1 MDKSVDVIIAT
12 PGHSMEAE
20 YIRSLVATISLLNER
35 GISFYYANKYTSR
48 VAAAREAT
56 AMDSDFL
63 DAFNNAPLLGQVS
76 YKKIFWIDSDMSWNP
91 SDFLALYNS
100 DLDIVSGIYLSD
112 KGVPMFSPLDE
123 KQDVR
128 AMISLTETQE
138 VAGVGFGFVCVKQGV
153 FESMPRPWFD
163 TKFVKFQDEQTG
175 KEVFIPYGDDYSWC
189 MSAREVGYKIFI
201 DPLTKLTHHKKVA
214 IRQ

>member
-20 YIRSLVATISLLNER
+20 YVRSLVATISLLNER

-153 FESMPRPWFD
+153 F
-163 TKFVKFQDEQTG
+163 
-175 KEVFIPYGDDYSWC
+175 
-189 MSAREVGYKIFI
+189 
-201 DPLTKLTHHKKVA
+201 
-214 IRQ
+214 

>member
-1 MDKSVDVIIAT
+1 MQTSVDVIIAT

-20 YIRSLVATISLLNER
+20 YVRSLVATISTLNER
-35 GISFYYANKYTSR
+35 GISYYFANKYTSR

-63 DAFNNAPLLGQVS
+63 DAFNTSPLLGQVD

-100 DLDIVSGIYLSD
+100 NLDIVSGVYLSD
-112 KGVPMFSPLDE
+112 RGVPMFNPLNP
-123 KQDVR
+123 QDD
-128 AMISLTETQE
+128 ILQIINSTEPVE
-138 VAGVGFGFVCVKQGV
+138 IMAAGFGFICVKKGV

-163 TKFVKFQDEQTG
+163 TQFTKIKDEETG
-175 KEVFIPYGDDYSWC
+175 REVFIPFGEDYSWC
-189 MSAREVGYKIFI
+189 LSARKSGFSIHL

-214 IRQ
+214 IKQ